1 MISIGIGIWL
11 LAAQAQPQPPAVDQT
26 TTQGFATGSYR
37 GIKDF
42 ILRSADKLPAE
53 HFTFR
58 PAPEVRSFD
67 LVLAHIADANYLLC
81 SYAMAVANP
90 SGTELQKTEK
100 ANLPRAELLAKLKES
115 FVYCDRA
122 YDTLTE
128 ANANEL
134 VGFFG
139 GQKRPRTGVLWF
151 HVSHAYE
158 HYGNLV
164 TYMRIKGIVPPSSE
178 PARGR

>member
-1 MISIGIGIWL
+1 MIRIAIAL
-11 LAAQAQPQPPAVDQT
+11 CLVAAQGQPPAPAIDQT
-26 TTQGFATGSYR
+26 TTHGFATGSYR

-42 ILRSADKLPAE
+42 ILRSADKMPAE

-81 SYAMAVANP
+81 SYAMAEANP
-90 SGTELQKTEK
+90 NGSELQKTEK

-115 FVYCDRA
+115 FAYCDRA
-122 YDTLTE
+122 HEGLIGAKGDE
-128 ANANEL
+128 Q

-139 GQKRPRTGVLWF
+139 GQKRSRAGVLWF

-178 PARGR
+178 PARAR